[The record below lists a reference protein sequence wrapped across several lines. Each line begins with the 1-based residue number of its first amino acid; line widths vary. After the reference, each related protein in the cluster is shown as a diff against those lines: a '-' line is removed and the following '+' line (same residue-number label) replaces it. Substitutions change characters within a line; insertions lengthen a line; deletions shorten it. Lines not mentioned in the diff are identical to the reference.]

1 MRSPLVDSKYARM
14 HLDGPTLLV
23 AGTFV
28 TAVSGILLLA
38 AWTQIRTSALLFWA
52 AASFANAIGM
62 ALIVVSFQ
70 TGFLAST
77 PVSDLLNAT
86 ATVLV
91 WMGARNFNQRPQLP
105 WVIAAIL
112 AVMLVARVVIG
123 DIDLALASAAL
134 FVTNIVFLTAAAWEI
149 SRQRPDPLGARW
161 PLAAFIFLHA
171 AVFATGVFD
180 AFNGSLSATLSEPM
194 TNWFSIIHIET
205 AVYALGTTVFMV
217 LLCKQRSEGFHIE
230 AARQDPL
237 TGIINRGAFL
247 DCAERI
253 VERHR
258 RDAVPVSLVMFDL
271 DRFKS
276 INDTFGHAVGD
287 EAIRIFTQTTIR
299 VLRPTDLFGRY
310 GGEEF
315 ALVLPGATL
324 EVASAVAE
332 RIRHNFA
339 LAAAII
345 DDHVVEATISG
356 GIAVANSEDDTIE
369 VLLRRADHQL
379 YRAKDLG
386 RNRICHAT
394 PHATH
399 GRYSTRDVA

>member
-1 MRSPLVDSKYARM
+1 M

-28 TAVSGILLLA
+28 TAVSGTLLLA

-52 AASFANAIGM
+52 TASFANAVGM
-62 ALIVVSFQ
+62 AMIVMSMQ
-70 TGFLAST
+70 TGFLAGT

-86 ATVLV
+86 ATILV

-105 WVIAAIL
+105 WVIAAVL

-123 DIDLALASAAL
+123 DINLALASAAL

-149 SRQRPDPLGARW
+149 SRQRPDALGARW

-194 TNWFSIIHIET
+194 SNWFSIIHIET

-247 DCAERI
+247 DCAERM

-287 EAIRIFTQTTIR
+287 EAIRIFTQTTTR

-345 DDHVVEATISG
+345 DDQVVEATISG

-394 PHATH
+394 PHETP